1 VRLDREYISN
11 RLRWR
16 AQEIAT
22 RELGPRR
29 VTDIEQAHAKEVTQD
44 RYTAL
49 DRELE
54 RRAND
59 HRVSLQVAPG
69 SVPAR
74 GIGEERLVA
83 RLEHLERI
91 RLATRASKATWI
103 LAAGWSAQ
111 LKEMGARG
119 DILAHMH
126 KDLRGDPARYRIV
139 MPGRAL
145 EPTPAD
151 GGSVLYGRVVRKGL
165 SDELKG
171 TFYVV
176 LETPAGAGYR
186 LPLDARSAEELR
198 TGDLVTLTTRPERRV
213 GRRLG
218 EEGAPEPRERGG
230 RAPKHRVV
238 LRKDP
243 LGLDDQVVHRGPV
256 WLDRVRAQSL
266 APYGF
271 GVEVRKALDRR
282 DAELRTLGIDPADPQ
297 RLTKLRE
304 MQRRDPGRGLEG
316 PVDGAPRRER
326 WPPGAPVRT
335 RTLASRLA
343 RPPRRSPPRGSER
356 PQIAADRGCPR
367 APPPRV
373 RSIVRHRPRRD

>member
-29 VTDIEQAHAKEVTQD
+29 VTDIEQAHAKEITKN

-49 DRELE
+49 DREIE

-59 HRVSLQVAPG
+59 HRVSLQVATG

-74 GIGEERLVA
+74 GIGEQRLVA

-91 RLATRASKATWI
+91 RLATRASKTTWI
-103 LAAGWSAQ
+103 LAAGWSEQ
-111 LKEMGARG
+111 LKDMGARG

-139 MPGRAL
+139 LPGRAL

-198 TGDLVTLTTRPERRV
+198 TGDLVTFTTRPERRV
-213 GRRLG
+213 GDRAVAARVN
-218 EEGAPEPRERGG
+218 EPAAHGG
-230 RAPKHRVV
+230 RSPKHRVV

-256 WLDRVRAQSL
+256 WLDRARVQSL

-304 MQRRDPGRGLEG
+304 MQRRALGRGFEG
-316 PVDGAPRRER
+316 PSTGPHPVNGRRRVRPFERER
-326 WPPGAPVRT
+326 
-335 RTLASRLA
+335 
-343 RPPRRSPPRGSER
+343 
-356 PQIAADRGCPR
+356 
-367 APPPRV
+367 
-373 RSIVRHRPRRD
+373 